1 MKAFLL
7 YKDRDFELPRK
18 LADDDRAPARNVE
31 PTRWNSAE
39 HDLDARQKL
48 PSSEESLM
56 QDLELTTLFNA
67 MALGDKF
74 LFEVS
79 KKALLSGLYN
89 DSETI
94 LYRQDIL
101 KDCLK
106 NGGIVREAIES
117 ERKSYFSIFS
127 RYTASVLYSAIEVL
141 QMFVGSLKKL
151 RRIAGE

>member
-106 NGGIVREAIES
+106 NAGIVREIYA
-117 ERKSYFSIFS
+117 
-127 RYTASVLYSAIEVL
+127 TASGSYRKRTKVVL
-141 QMFVGSLKKL
+141 
-151 RRIAGE
+151 